1 MSNDEI
7 TEISYKFLR
16 RIQQIEKNQPMLS
29 KIPPGFYEDVIDFI
43 IDLEERLEKEASNQ
57 KKSILEDE
65 IENIKK
71 ITDNIYEQRE
81 KKIVLSAISRVRGG
95 NPDTSNMISSEKK
108 LFDSLVNFLLRNREE
123 TFKKTGETQTVEKK
137 ETEPELKKEEKDE
150 ETGNKD
156 NTNPVVKVN
165 ETLPEFMG
173 TDEKKYHLRR
183 DDVLSLPSD
192 IKDILSRRGVIEEL
206 EFLP

>member
-1 MSNDEI
+1 
-7 TEISYKFLR
+7 
-16 RIQQIEKNQPMLS
+16 MLS
-29 KIPPGFYEDVIDFI
+29 KIPPDFYEEVIDFI

-137 ETEPELKKEEKDE
+137 ETEPELKKEEQAE

-156 NTNPVVKVN
+156 NNNPVVKVN

-183 DDVLSLPSD
+183 DDVLSLPKD
-192 IKDILSRRGVIEEL
+192 MRDILSQRGVVEEL